1 MEILLKDLAIA
12 WRLADQSHSQQKPTL
27 GKANDSISE
36 AHPNRDTH
44 ASSNGGNTGVQA
56 PWPPQE
62 PGPILAQMTK
72 QHSCQQVPKRQ
83 TPHRTAVR
91 GWGPT
96 YLYFSGG
103 LHGHT
108 CTACHSPGVGHGHEF
123 GFMHPGPKDLG
134 GSTGDS
140 ARNLRP
146 RTRIARKGMAAFPSS
161 LGMHISTRAA
171 PRL

>member
-62 PGPILAQMTK
+62 PGPILAQMTI

-91 GWGPT
+91 GWGPR
-96 YLYFSGG
+96 YLFI
-103 LHGHT
+103 
-108 CTACHSPGVGHGHEF
+108 F
-123 GFMHPGPKDLG
+123 Q
-134 GSTGDS
+134 
-140 ARNLRP
+140 R
-146 RTRIARKGMAAFPSS
+146 
-161 LGMHISTRAA
+161 RAA
-171 PRL
+171 WPHLHRMSLTGRWTRTCIRLHAPRSQGPRRLDRRFGTEP